1 MANWLD
7 IKNEYEVMIK
17 KSGVTNPEFIK
28 TFMTIVRR
36 LNTCRNLIYV
46 RGYSWEYMCYT
57 KPYNEASE
65 LLELFNGNGYL
76 YNKREAKFWA
86 EWEQFC
92 KANGW
97 ATDGN
102 IGDWLA

>member
-28 TFMTIVRR
+28 TLLNAARR
-36 LNTCRNLIYV
+36 VNTCRNLLYS
-46 RGYSWEYMCYT
+46 GYSWDYMCYS
-57 KPYNEASE
+57 KPYNEACELHE
-65 LLELFNGNGYL
+65 LLNGNGYG
-76 YNKREAKFWA
+76 YNKREAKFWP

-97 ATDGN
+97 VNDSN

>member
-7 IKNEYEVMIK
+7 IKREYEVMIE

-28 TFMTIVRR
+28 TLLNAARR
-36 LNTCRNLIYV
+36 VNTCRNLLYS
-46 RGYSWEYMCYT
+46 GYSWEYICYS
-57 KPYNEASE
+57 KPYNEAGE
-65 LLELFNGNGYL
+65 LLDLFNGNGSL
-76 YNKREAKFWA
+76 YNKREAKFWP

-97 ATDGN
+97 VNDAN
-102 IGDWLA
+102 LGDWLA